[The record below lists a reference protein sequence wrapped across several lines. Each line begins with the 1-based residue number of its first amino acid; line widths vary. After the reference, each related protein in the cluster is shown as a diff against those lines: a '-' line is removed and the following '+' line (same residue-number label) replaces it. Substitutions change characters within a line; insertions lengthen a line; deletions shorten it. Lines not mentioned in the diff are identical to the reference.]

1 MRNSLRS
8 LRLEMQSSQV
18 YFLFKLFLIRRQ
30 INETK
35 DNFLLV
41 INKYVSL
48 FSFIRGI
55 GLLFFFYIIS
65 GLFKQCTKVHTSP
78 Q

>member
-1 MRNSLRS
+1 MRNFSRS
-8 LRLEMQSSQV
+8 LGLEMQSSQV
-18 YFLFKLFLIRRQ
+18 YFLLKLLSIRRQ

-35 DNFLLV
+35 DNFLF
-41 INKYVSL
+41 IIIKNVSL

-55 GLLFFFYIIS
+55 GLLFFFYLITR
-65 GLFKQCTKVHTSP
+65 LFKQCTKVQTSP